1 MKLKKLL
8 LQALFSCAVVLLIAF
23 VSITYGG
30 WSWQLPEDVVAR
42 FNFERLTENTERLQ
56 ADGYGEI
63 SSPDSDE
70 YSQYLYLGVLNEHTN
85 PVVVI
90 MWYPDVPTPKVS
102 ATAVTRA
109 QWGKELLPDGLV
121 KLGYHF
127 VQKVEIWDNNGSYIV
142 IEYFTKTPIGG
153 RQEVIDFL
161 NEFCD
166 NYCSK
171 S

>member
-8 LQALFSCAVVLLIAF
+8 GQVIFSCAVVVLIAF

-42 FNFERLTENTERLQ
+42 FNFERLSENTERLQ
-56 ADGYGEI
+56 ADGYGDLL
-63 SSPDSDE
+63 SPDSGYPYYYYIGIHNE
-70 YSQYLYLGVLNEHTN
+70 YTN
-85 PVVVI
+85 PVVFI
-90 MWYPDVPTPKVS
+90 TWYPDVPTRKVS
-102 ATAVTRA
+102 ATAVTKAR
-109 QWGKELLPDGLV
+109 WGKELLLDGQ
-121 KLGYHF
+121 KELGYHF

-166 NYCSK
+166 NYCSEN
-171 S
+171 